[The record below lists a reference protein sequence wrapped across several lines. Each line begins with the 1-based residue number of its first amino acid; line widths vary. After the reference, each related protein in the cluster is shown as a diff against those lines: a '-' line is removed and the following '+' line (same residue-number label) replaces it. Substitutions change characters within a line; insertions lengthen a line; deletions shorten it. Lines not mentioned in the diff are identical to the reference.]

1 MEKDVVNERGFS
13 MRFEQHMKDME
24 SHTLQRE
31 KPVGNNPVTRRLK
44 GRTSFNLLPLGLY
57 GISGKQAGNEFS
69 LFSKSEEVKKI
80 KEEYNVTKSK
90 KKSLDCSSEIVSH
103 FKGWIGCAAATCL
116 TLLRSQQHCQ

>member
-44 GRTSFNLLPLGLY
+44 VRTSFNLLPVGLN

-69 LFSKSEEVKKI
+69 LFSKSEEVKKL

-90 KKSLDCSSEIVSH
+90 KNPWIV
-103 FKGWIGCAAATCL
+103 
-116 TLLRSQQHCQ
+116 LLK